1 MSSPEQ
7 SLAADAAPSTTDRFT
22 IETIHSWHARE
33 DRNHYNCG
41 RNIIQI
47 GFVIDECTRLKR
59 YDRKYYGPEAQK
71 RFKKNLPIEERT
83 WYVDGTPCA
92 SLEEAIERLNNPVE
106 FTEYELEILAQIPT
120 ELTDIR
126 ELRCKI
132 AGIEPGDTGWTH
144 GSDSPLSKVTTAMLM
159 LAAKGATEYGRLPMP
174 VEDEEPGR
182 RTVAAIRKK
191 SST

>member
-1 MSSPEQ
+1 MSPPEQ
-7 SLAADAAPSTTDRFT
+7 SSAADAAPSTPDRIT
-22 IETIHSWHARE
+22 IDTIRSWHARE

-47 GFVIDECTRLKR
+47 GFVIDECARLKR
-59 YDRKYYGPEAQK
+59 YDRRYSGPEARK
-71 RFKKNLPIEERT
+71 RDKAGLPHDERT
-83 WYVDGTPCA
+83 WYVDGSPCA
-92 SLEEAIERLNNPVE
+92 SLEEAIERLNKPIE

-132 AGIEPGDTGWTH
+132 AGIEPGEAPIH

-174 VEDEEPGR
+174 VEDEAPGR
-182 RTVAAIRKK
+182 RTVAAIRRKV
-191 SST
+191 